1 MNLNSEKIYSGTDH
15 ADARSLLYATGHLP
29 ENIGKKPMIGVVNTF
44 NEIVPGHFHLRSI
57 ADAAKQGVLMAG
69 GVPVEFPTIAI
80 CDGITMA
87 HKGMM
92 YPLPSR
98 ELIADSIESMT
109 MAHGLDGLVLVVS
122 CDKTIPGAIMAAAR
136 MNIPAIVISG
146 GPMPTGHYNG
156 DVSDYSACI
165 ETVGKVAGG
174 EMTPEEQEELTQHCC
189 PGCGSCSGMFTAN
202 SMNCLAEA
210 LGMALPGNGTIPS
223 YFGERLALA
232 KHAGMRAVE
241 MVKNTIRPSDIM
253 TEKAFENAIR
263 VDMAIAGSTNTTLHL
278 PAIANELGLKLPL
291 RLFDE
296 ISKTTP
302 NLCHISPSGKHHMD
316 DLYYAGGIY
325 GVMSELNKKNL
336 LHTDVV
342 TVSGKTLGE
351 ALVGHKVTNHEVIRP
366 IENPYSTQGGLAVLF
381 GNIAPLGCVV
391 KAAAVCDQMMVH
403 TGRAKVFSYM
413 EDATDAILRGEI
425 VPGDM
430 VVIKCEG
437 PKGGPGMREM
447 LSPTAAIIGKGL
459 GESVSLLTD
468 GRFSGATRGAAIG
481 HVSPEAMEGGVFAV
495 VEDGDTITVDIPNRT
510 IHLNVDEET
519 IAKRI
524 AAWKQPELKVKSGYL
539 VKYCK
544 VVSSAATGAITTEY
558 SKGAFD
564 R

>member
-241 MVKNTIRPSDIM
+241 MVKNMIRPSDIM

-302 NLCHISPSGKHHMD
+302 NLCHISPSGRHHMD

-336 LHTDVV
+336 LHTDVM

-351 ALVGHKVTNHEVIRP
+351 ALTGCKVTNHEVIRP
-366 IENPYSTQGGLAVLF
+366 IENPYSNQGGLAVLF

-413 EDATDAILRGEI
+413 EDATDAILRGDI

-510 IHLNVDEET
+510 IRLNVDDET

>member
-1 MNLNSEKIYSGTDH
+1 MLRSEKIYSGVEH
-15 ADARSLLYATGHLP
+15 ADARSLLYATGHLQ
-29 ENIGKKPMIGVVNTF
+29 ETIGRKPLIGVVNTF
-44 NEIVPGHFHLRSI
+44 NEIVPGHFHLRGI
-57 ADAAKQGVLMAG
+57 TDAAKQGVLMAG

-122 CDKTIPGAIMAAAR
+122 CDKTIPGALMAAAR
-136 MNIPAIVISG
+136 MNIPSIVISG

-165 ETVGKVAGG
+165 ETVGKVHNRD
-174 EMTPEEQEELTQHCC
+174 MTPEEQEELTQHCC

-223 YFGERLALA
+223 YDGERLALA
-232 KHAGMRAVE
+232 KRAGMNAVR
-241 MVKNTIRPSDIM
+241 MVLENIRPSDIL

-291 RLFDE
+291 KKFDE
-296 ISKTTP
+296 ISLQTP
-302 NLCHISPSGKHHMD
+302 NLCHISPNGHHHMD
-316 DLYYAGGIY
+316 DLYRAGGIY
-325 GVMSELNKKNL
+325 AVMNELNKKGFIDGTCL
-336 LHTDVV
+336 
-342 TVSGKTLGE
+342 TVSGKTLAEEIPAHPVKDYG
-351 ALVGHKVTNHEVIRP
+351 VIHSVD
-366 IENPYSTQGGLAVLF
+366 EPYSKQGGLAVLF
-381 GNIAPLGCVV
+381 GNLAPMGCVV
-391 KAAAVCDQMMVH
+391 KAAAVCEKMMVH
-403 TGRAKVFSYM
+403 TGRARVFDYM
-413 EDATDAILRGEI
+413 EDATNAILDGKI

-430 VVIKCEG
+430 VVIKYEG

-447 LSPTAAIIGKGL
+447 LSPTAAIVGKGL
-459 GESVSLLTD
+459 GETVSLLTD

-495 VEDGDTITVDIPNRT
+495 IEDGDTITVDIPNRS
-510 IHLNVDEET
+510 INLNVDEAT
-519 IAKRI
+519 IDARI
-524 AAWKQPELKVKSGYL
+524 AAWRQPPLKVKSGYL

-544 VVSSAATGAITTEY
+544 SVSSAATGAITTEY
-558 SKGAFD
+558 CEGAF
-564 R
+564 

>member
-1 MNLNSEKIYSGTDH
+1 MLKSEKIYSGVEH
-15 ADARSLLYATGHLP
+15 ADARSLLYATGHLQ
-29 ENIGKKPMIGVVNTF
+29 ENIGRRPLIGVVNTF
-44 NEIVPGHFHLRSI
+44 NEIVPGHFHLRGI

-136 MNIPAIVISG
+136 MNIPAVVVSG
-146 GPMPTGHYNG
+146 GPMPTGHYGG

-165 ETVGKVAGG
+165 ETVGKVHNGD
-174 EMTPEEQEELTQHCC
+174 MTPEQQEELTQHCC

-223 YFGERLALA
+223 YYGERLALA
-232 KHAGMRAVE
+232 KRAGMNAVR
-241 MVKNTIRPSDIM
+241 MVIENVRPSDIL

-278 PAIANELGLKLPL
+278 PAIANELGIKLPL
-291 RLFDE
+291 KRFDE
-296 ISKTTP
+296 ISLTTP
-302 NLCHISPSGKHHMD
+302 NLCHISPNGHHHMD
-316 DLYYAGGIY
+316 DLYHAGGIY
-325 GVMSELNKKNL
+325 AVMNELSKKGFIDGSCM
-336 LHTDVV
+336 TV
-342 TVSGKTLGE
+342 TGKTLGE
-351 ALVGHKVTNHEVIRP
+351 LIPAHPVRNYDVIHS
-366 IENPYSTQGGLAVLF
+366 IDTPYSQQGGLAVLF
-381 GNIAPLGCVV
+381 GNLAPMGCVV
-391 KAAAVCDQMMVH
+391 KAAAVCEGMMVH
-403 TGRAKVFSYM
+403 TGRARVFNYM
-413 EDATDAILRGEI
+413 EDATNAILAGEI
-425 VPGDM
+425 VAGDM

-447 LSPTAAIIGKGL
+447 LSPTAAIVGKGL
-459 GESVSLLTD
+459 GETVSLLTD

-495 VEDGDTITVDIPNRT
+495 IDDGDTITVDIPNRT
-510 IHLNVDEET
+510 INLNVDEAT
-519 IAKRI
+519 IAARI
-524 AAWKQPELKVKSGYL
+524 AAWKQPPLKVKSGYL

-544 VVSSAATGAITTEY
+544 SVSSAATGAITTEY
-558 SKGAFD
+558 CEGAF
-564 R
+564 

>member
-1 MNLNSEKIYSGTDH
+1 MLNSEKIFSGVEH

-29 ENIGKKPMIGVVNTF
+29 ENIGRKPLIGVVNTF
-44 NEIVPGHFHLRSI
+44 NEIVPGHFHLRGI

-98 ELIADSIESMT
+98 ELIADSIEAMT

-146 GPMPTGHYNG
+146 GPMPTGHYRG
-156 DVSDYSACI
+156 EVSDYSACI
-165 ETVGKVAGG
+165 ETVGRVHNGD
-174 EMTPEEQEELTQHCC
+174 MTEAEQEELTQHCC

-223 YFGERLALA
+223 YYGERLALA
-232 KHAGMRAVE
+232 KRAGMGAVAL
-241 MVKNTIRPSDIM
+241 VKSNIRPRDIL
-253 TEKAFENAIR
+253 TERAFENAIR

-278 PAIANELGLKLPL
+278 PAIANELGIKLPL
-291 RLFDE
+291 RKFDE
-296 ISKTTP
+296 ISRATP
-302 NLCHISPSGKHHMD
+302 NLCHISPNGHHHMD
-316 DLYYAGGIY
+316 DLYRAGGIY
-325 GVMSELNKKNL
+325 AVMHELDRAGL
-336 LHTDVV
+336 IDTGCM
-342 TVSGKTLGE
+342 TVAGKTVGE
-351 ALVGHKVTNHEVIRP
+351 LLPGHEIRDYDVIRSADA
-366 IENPYSTQGGLAVLF
+366 PYSRQGGLAVLF
-381 GNIAPLGCVV
+381 GNLAPQGCVV
-391 KAAAVCDQMMVH
+391 KAAAVCPGMMKH
-403 TGRAKVFSYM
+403 TGRARVFNYM
-413 EDATDAILRGEI
+413 EDATEAILDDKI

-447 LSPTAAIIGKGL
+447 LSPTAAIVGKGL
-459 GESVSLLTD
+459 GETVSLLTD

-495 VEDGDTITVDIPNRT
+495 IEDGDTVSVDIPERT
-510 IHLNVDEET
+510 INLNVDKAT
-519 IAKRI
+519 IAKRV
-524 AAWKQPELKVKSGYL
+524 AAWKQPPLKVKSGYL
-539 VKYCK
+539 VKYARS
-544 VVSSAATGAITTEY
+544 VSSAATGAVTTSYCE
-558 SKGAFD
+558 GAF
-564 R
+564 

>member
-1 MNLNSEKIYSGTDH
+1 MLKSEKIYSGVEH
-15 ADARSLLYATGHLP
+15 ADARSLLYATGHLQ
-29 ENIGKKPMIGVVNTF
+29 ENIGRKPLIGVVNTF
-44 NEIVPGHFHLRSI
+44 NEIVPGHFHLRGI

-122 CDKTIPGAIMAAAR
+122 CDKTIPGALMAAAR

-165 ETVGKVAGG
+165 ETVGKVHNGD
-174 EMTPEEQEELTQHCC
+174 MTPEEQEELTQHCC

-223 YFGERLALA
+223 YYGERLALA
-232 KHAGMRAVE
+232 KRAGMNAVR
-241 MVKNTIRPSDIM
+241 MVVENVRPSDIL

-291 RLFDE
+291 KKFDE
-296 ISKTTP
+296 ISRQTP
-302 NLCHISPSGKHHMD
+302 NLCHISPNGHHHMD
-316 DLYYAGGIY
+316 DLYRAGGIY
-325 GVMSELNKKNL
+325 AVMNELNKRGFID
-336 LHTDVV
+336 TTCM
-342 TVSGKTLGE
+342 TVAGKTLGE
-351 ALVGHKVTNHEVIRP
+351 LIPAHPVKDYDVIHS
-366 IENPYSTQGGLAVLF
+366 IDAPYSQQGGLAVLF
-381 GNIAPLGCVV
+381 GNLAPMGCVV
-391 KAAAVCDQMMVH
+391 KAAAVCDKMMVH
-403 TGRAKVFSYM
+403 TGRARVFHYM
-413 EDATDAILRGEI
+413 EDAAQAILDGKI

-430 VVIKCEG
+430 VVIKYEG

-447 LSPTAAIIGKGL
+447 LSPTAAIVGKGL
-459 GESVSLLTD
+459 GETVSLLTD

-495 VEDGDTITVDIPNRT
+495 IEDGDTITVDIPNRT
-510 IHLNVDEET
+510 INLNVDEAT
-519 IAKRI
+519 INARI
-524 AAWKQPELKVKSGYL
+524 AAWVQPSLKVKSGYL

-544 VVSSAATGAITTEY
+544 SVSSAAAGAITTEY
-558 SKGAFD
+558 CEGAF
-564 R
+564 

>member
-1 MNLNSEKIYSGTDH
+1 MLKSEKIYSGVEH
-15 ADARSLLYATGHLP
+15 ADARSLLYATGHLQ
-29 ENIGKKPMIGVVNTF
+29 ENIGRKPLIGVVNTF
-44 NEIVPGHFHLRSI
+44 NEIVPGHFHLRGI

-122 CDKTIPGAIMAAAR
+122 CDKTIPGALMAAAR

-165 ETVGKVAGG
+165 ETVGKVHNGD
-174 EMTPEEQEELTQHCC
+174 MTPEEQEELTQHCC

-223 YFGERLALA
+223 YYGERLALA
-232 KHAGMRAVE
+232 KRAGMNAVR
-241 MVKNTIRPSDIM
+241 MVVENVRPSDIL

-291 RLFDE
+291 KKFDE
-296 ISKTTP
+296 ISRQTP
-302 NLCHISPSGKHHMD
+302 NLCHISPNGHHHMD
-316 DLYYAGGIY
+316 DLYRAGGIY
-325 GVMSELNKKNL
+325 AVMNELNKRGFID
-336 LHTDVV
+336 TTCM
-342 TVSGKTLGE
+342 TVAGKTLGE
-351 ALVGHKVTNHEVIRP
+351 LIPAHPVKDYDVIHS
-366 IENPYSTQGGLAVLF
+366 IDAPYSQQGGLAVLF
-381 GNIAPLGCVV
+381 GNLAPMGCVV
-391 KAAAVCDQMMVH
+391 KAAAVCDKMMVH
-403 TGRAKVFSYM
+403 TGRARVFHYM
-413 EDATDAILRGEI
+413 EDAAQAILDGKI

-430 VVIKCEG
+430 VVIKYEG

-447 LSPTAAIIGKGL
+447 LSPTAAIVGKGL
-459 GESVSLLTD
+459 GETVSLLTD

-495 VEDGDTITVDIPNRT
+495 IEDGDTITVDIPNRT
-510 IHLNVDEET
+510 INLNVDEAT
-519 IAKRI
+519 INARI
-524 AAWKQPELKVKSGYL
+524 AAWVQPSLKVKSGYL

-544 VVSSAATGAITTEY
+544 SVSSAATGAITTEY
-558 SKGAFD
+558 CEGAF
-564 R
+564 

>member
-1 MNLNSEKIYSGTDH
+1 MLNSEKIYSGVEH
-15 ADARSLLYATGHLP
+15 ADARSLLYATGHLQ
-29 ENIGKKPMIGVVNTF
+29 ENIGRKPLIGVVNTF
-44 NEIVPGHFHLRSI
+44 NEIVPGHFHLRGI

-69 GVPVEFPTIAI
+69 GIPVEFPTIAI

-122 CDKTIPGAIMAAAR
+122 CDKTIPGALMAAAR

-146 GPMPTGHYNG
+146 GPMPTGHYQG
-156 DVSDYSACI
+156 QVSDYSACI
-165 ETVGKVAGG
+165 ETVGKVRNGNMS
-174 EMTPEEQEELTQHCC
+174 EEEQEELTQHCC

-223 YFGERLALA
+223 YYGERLALA
-232 KHAGMRAVE
+232 KRAGMSAVE
-241 MVKNTIRPSDIM
+241 LVKSDIRPRDIL
-253 TEKAFENAIR
+253 TERAFENAIR

-278 PAIANELGLKLPL
+278 PAIANELGIALPL
-291 RLFDE
+291 KKFDE
-296 ISKTTP
+296 ISLSTP
-302 NLCHISPSGKHHMD
+302 NLCHISPNGHHHMD
-316 DLYYAGGIY
+316 DLYRAGGIY
-325 GVMSELNKKNL
+325 AVIQELNRAGL
-336 LHTDVV
+336 IDTGCL
-342 TVSGKTLGE
+342 TVAGKT
-351 ALVGHKVTNHEVIRP
+351 VGQLLPGHFVKDYEVIRH
-366 IENPYSTQGGLAVLF
+366 IDAPYSPQGGLAVLF
-381 GNIAPLGCVV
+381 GNLAPMGCVV
-391 KAAAVCDQMMVH
+391 KAAAVCPQMMKH
-403 TGRAKVFSYM
+403 CGRARVFNDM
-413 EDATDAILRGEI
+413 EDATQAILDGKI

-447 LSPTAAIIGKGL
+447 LSPTAAIVGKGL
-459 GESVSLLTD
+459 GETVSLLTD

-495 VEDGDTITVDIPNRT
+495 IEDGDSITVDIPGRS
-510 IHLNVDEET
+510 ISLNVDEET

-524 AAWKQPELKVKSGYL
+524 AAWRQPPLKVKSGYL
-539 VKYCK
+539 VKYARS
-544 VVSSAATGAITTEY
+544 VSSAATGAVTTSYCE
-558 SKGAFD
+558 GAF
-564 R
+564 